1 MRLQTYG
8 CIALATVAGICGDF
22 AIARAQAPTISV
34 GAVGYAQYAYQ
45 LKVDSSLAPPGH
57 ANNFDVTRAY
67 LTVTGKFADGV
78 GARVTADI
86 DGRKAA
92 SNQLSYRLK
101 YAYASWQP
109 GAKGPMTFKLG
120 MIQTPWIDWEESLFE
135 YRFQSQMP
143 LERAG
148 YVASSDFGASADGM
162 WNFDQVNMTLG
173 IYNGENYNNALGD
186 QRKDIEARLSVRLAK
201 TNMAGRS
208 GGLRATGYAQIG
220 KSTGGGKRQR
230 FLGML
235 SYKTTAITL
244 GGQIT
249 MTQDSTNAAH
259 PEQKGTVLAAYGVFN
274 VPKSKFSLM
283 GRVDNVDPNTDS
295 TSIVIDDA
303 GNLAANRL
311 TRVIAG
317 VAYTVGPNLRLL
329 VDVDLNSLQNG
340 ATNAFDRTRQA
351 LYLHTEFKF

>member
-1 MRLQTYG
+1 
-8 CIALATVAGICGDF
+8 VAVLVGNAGTG
-22 AIARAQAPTISV
+22 AAQAPTISV

-45 LKVDSSLAPPGH
+45 LKVDSSLAPAGH

-92 SNQLSYRLK
+92 ANQLSYRLK

-109 GAKGPMTFKLG
+109 GAKGPMTLKLG
-120 MIQTPWIDWEESLFE
+120 MIQTPWIDWEESLND

-148 YVASSDFGASADGM
+148 YVASSDFGASVDGM
-162 WNFDQVNMTLG
+162 WKFDQVNMTLG
-173 IYNGENYNNALGD
+173 IYNGENYNNAPGD
-186 QRKDIEARLSVRLAK
+186 QRKDVEGRVSVRLAK

-208 GGLRATGYAQIG
+208 GGLRVTGYAQLG

-230 FLGML
+230 LLGML
-235 SYKTTAITL
+235 SYKSNAMTL
-244 GGQIT
+244 AGEVA
-249 MTQDSTNAAH
+249 MTKDSTNAAH
-259 PEQKGTVLAAYGVFN
+259 PEQKGSVLAAYGVYN
-274 VPKSKFSLM
+274 IPKSKFSLM

-295 TSIVIDDA
+295 TATAIDNA

-317 VAYTVGPNLRLL
+317 VTYTVGPNFRLL

-340 ATNAFDRTRQA
+340 ATNAFDRTRQT